1 MRISDWSSDVC
12 SSDLLG
18 NRPLQVTVGKSMAST
33 YKIISS
39 DSHVIEPWFLW
50 RERLPKKFRDRAPRL
65 VQGEDGDKLV
75 CEDVEIPPIGKAAGG
90 FGGPGQVRQT
100 GAREEDITPSDYDP
114 DARVKERDRET
125 NGEIG

>member
-1 MRISDWSSDVC
+1 
-12 SSDLLG
+12 
-18 NRPLQVTVGKSMAST
+18 MAST

-75 CEDVEIPPIGKAAGG
+75 CEDVEMPLIGTAAGVFRG
-90 FGGPGQVRQT
+90 HGEVRHTGPW
-100 GAREEDITPSDYDP
+100 EEDIPPPAYDP
-114 DARVKERDRET
+114 DAWLNEIDRDTIKSDERRG
-125 NGEIG
+125 GEESGTTRGAPCTTSHKHTKTP

>member
-12 SSDLLG
+12 SSDL
-18 NRPLQVTVGKSMAST
+18 LQVTVGKSMAST

-75 CEDVEIPPIGKAAGG
+75 CEDVEMPPIGTAAGVFRG
-90 FGGPGQVRQT
+90 HGEVRQT
-100 GAREEDITPSDYDP
+100 GRWEEDIPPSAYDP
-114 DARVKERDRET
+114 D
-125 NGEIG
+125 EIGRASWRERVCQYV

>member
-65 VQGEDGDKLV
+65 GQGEDGDKLV
-75 CEDVEIPPIGKAAGG
+75 CEDGEMPPIGTAAGVFRG
-90 FGGPGQVRQT
+90 HGEVRPTGGW
-100 GAREEDITPSDYDP
+100 EEERPPCDRKGPSLNSSP
-114 DARVKERDRET
+114 
-125 NGEIG
+125 